1 MLELTAGAAQQ
12 LRDELCVPDLAIE
25 AIRVALPIIGTVCE
39 RAALEYS
46 EDEGDDPNLFG
57 QQCSRR
63 ARNLIAREI
72 ESRHRAGVVARR
84 PRGSLVVIGGETSV
98 YFWAAG
104 DADGSPRL
112 KGGQTKPAILD
123 ACLRQLALWES
134 GPVGI
139 PGQLIVAYRATPSAS
154 GVAKVV
160 AGVPCAADQW
170 ERAVELV
177 DETGMYD
184 APATVAPIDASER
197 FDATPPLAPVLRLR
211 PREERGE
218 S

>member
-1 MLELTAGAAQQ
+1 MLELTAGTAQQ
-12 LRDELCVPDLAIE
+12 LRDELYVPDLAVE
-25 AIRVALPIIGTVCE
+25 AIRVALPIIGVVCE

-72 ESRHRAGVVARR
+72 QSRHRTGIVARR
-84 PRGSLVVIGGETSV
+84 PRGSLVVTGGETSV

-123 ACLRQLALWES
+123 ACLRQLALWEA

-139 PGQLIVAYRATPSAS
+139 PAQLVVAYRATPSAS

-170 ERAVELV
+170 ECAVELF
-177 DETGMYD
+177 DETGVYD
-184 APATVAPIDASER
+184 VPASGPSIDASER
-197 FDATPPLAPVLRLR
+197 FDAEQPLAPVLQLR